1 MTTTWHAGV
10 ETLRAYAHD
19 EIDPVVAVS
28 VEAHLLACATCRNDL
43 AGVCD
48 HDALRALW
56 REVEDVIDQPSPSPV
71 ERVVRALGVR
81 DTTARIVAATP
92 LIRPAWI
99 LALVAV
105 IGAAVIATHQN
116 HGDPIAYLW
125 LAPLVPIAGVA
136 TAFGPG
142 MDPVFDIGAAS
153 PIDGLRL
160 LLIRVVAVETVAL
173 LLLLAATLFL
183 PDLRVLDLAWLLPAL
198 AVSIGTLALG
208 TFIGVARAGAAVA
221 LTWFAVV
228 PISVWL
234 ASPETDAVAQHLAVF
249 GTWGQTVS
257 LMVAAVGAVVF
268 LLRRRRFDA
277 PVTGRDLV

>member
-10 ETLRAYAHD
+10 DTLRAYAHD
-19 EIDPVVAVS
+19 DIDPVNAVS
-28 VEAHLLACATCRNDL
+28 VEAHLLACATCRHEL

-48 HDALRALW
+48 RDALGALW
-56 REVEDVIDQPSPSPV
+56 REVEDAIDQPSPSLV
-71 ERVVRALGVR
+71 ERAVRSLGFR

-92 LIRPAWI
+92 LIRPSWI
-99 LALVAV
+99 LALAAV
-105 IGAAVIATHQN
+105 IGAAVLATHQN

-142 MDPVFDIGAAS
+142 IDPVFEIGAAS
-153 PIDGLRL
+153 PIDGLRIL
-160 LLIRVVAVETVAL
+160 LLRVVAVETVAL
-173 LLLLAATLFL
+173 VLLLAATLFL

-208 TFIGVARAGAAVA
+208 TFIGVARAGVVIA
-221 LTWFAVV
+221 LGWFAVV

-234 ASPETDAVAQHLAVF
+234 ASPEAGAVAQHLAVF
-249 GTWGQTVS
+249 GAWGQIVS
-257 LMVAAVGAVVF
+257 LMVATVGAVVF
-268 LLRRRRFDA
+268 VLRRRRFDA